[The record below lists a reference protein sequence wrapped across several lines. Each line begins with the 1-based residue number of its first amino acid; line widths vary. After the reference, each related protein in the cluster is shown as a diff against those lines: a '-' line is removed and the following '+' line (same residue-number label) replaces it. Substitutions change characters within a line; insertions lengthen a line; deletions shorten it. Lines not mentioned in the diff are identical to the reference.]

1 MKFSSVWLLFF
12 LVIGSSVRAQTVLD
26 STLLTFEDVNVN
38 VGSLGNHIP
47 LSLVG
52 NNTKIITSSDIE
64 RLPVLN
70 SQDVLKYVIGLDSRQ
85 RGFGGVQSDIGIQGS
100 GFDQVLVLI
109 NGVRMSD
116 AQTGHHMMNLP
127 IPLEAIDRIEITKGA
142 NARRYGLNAMAGV
155 VNFITKKSVKN
166 TLTLNGF
173 GGSSFES
180 NRDGE
185 TYKNQGFRVFAT
197 FNNRKANGWVSSS
210 VDEGNGYRNN
220 SAFSTYRNMAEV
232 IVPLKKTE
240 IATLIGGNNN
250 DFGANGF
257 YAAPADSSSHETVN
271 TVFGNL
277 RVVHQLGQGH
287 VLRANIGLR
296 NNYDHYIFRN
306 FNPSYSQNKH
316 TSDVLMA
323 DIQWFKTINYFNISA
338 GSEYREEKIVSS
350 NLGRRNRS
358 FLGTYID
365 VNRKIGEFFISG
377 GLYALNQ
384 SELGLKI
391 YPGVEMSYKFNRLF
405 TVYGNFGTG
414 QRLPTFTDLY
424 YKGPTNK
431 SNPNL
436 KPESAQSFEFGI
448 RYSKNKIQ
456 GSVNVFQRNTS
467 QLIDWTKLSIDSIQW
482 SPVNYNKSLAKGVEF
497 QLDIMVRTAKIQI
510 GYCGLDINNSKEE
523 KIISKNALN
532 YLSHQAIMGVSFPV
546 VKGFNVNF
554 QARYQERNI
563 VNEGFWLYSANVNYA
578 IREQISLYLNFQNI
592 TNQKYTEISILPLP
606 PRWSTFGVIVRLH
619 KNHGKK
625 QA

>member
-1 MKFSSVWLLFF
+1 MKFSNVSLLIF
-12 LVIGSSVRAQTVLD
+12 LVIGSSVHAQTVLD

-47 LSLVG
+47 LNLVG
-52 NNTKIITSSDIE
+52 NNTKILTSADIE

-85 RGFGGVQSDIGIQGS
+85 RGFGGVQTDIGIQGS

-155 VNFITKKSVKN
+155 VNFITKKSITN
-166 TLTLNGF
+166 SLLINGF
-173 GGSSFES
+173 TGSSFES
-180 NRDGE
+180 NNDGE
-185 TYKNQGFRVFAT
+185 VYSNQGFRVFST
-197 FNNRKANGWVSSS
+197 FNNRKVNGWVSSS
-210 VDEGNGYRNN
+210 LDQGNGYRNN
-220 SAFSTYRNMAEV
+220 SAFNTYRNMAEV
-232 IVPLKKTE
+232 NVPLKKTE
-240 IATLIGGNNN
+240 INALIGGNNN
-250 DFGANGF
+250 EFGANGF
-257 YAAPADSSSHETVN
+257 YAAPADSTSHETVN

-277 RVVHQLGQGH
+277 RVLHQLGQGH
-287 VLRANIGLR
+287 AVRANVGLR
-296 NNYDHYIFRN
+296 NNFDHYIFRN
-306 FNPSYSQNKH
+306 FNPTYPNKH
-316 TSDVLMA
+316 TSNVFMA

-338 GSEYREEKIVSS
+338 GSEYREEKIASS

-365 VNRKIGEFFISG
+365 VNRKIGELFISG

-384 SELGLKI
+384 SELGLKV
-391 YPGVEMSYKFNRLF
+391 YPGVEMSYKLNRLF
-405 TVYGNFGTG
+405 SVYGNFGTG

-436 KPESAQSFEFGI
+436 KPESAESFEFGI
-448 RYSKNKIQ
+448 RYLKNNVQ

-467 QLIDWTKLSIDSIQW
+467 QLIDWTKLSVDSIQW
-482 SPVNYNKSLAKGVEF
+482 SPVNYNQSLTKGVELQF
-497 QLDIMVRTAKIQI
+497 DIIFHNAKIQV
-510 GYCGLDINNSKEE
+510 GYCGLDIKNSKED

-532 YLSHQAIMGVSFPV
+532 YLSHQAIVGISLPV
-546 VKGFNVNF
+546 MKGLNLNC

-563 VNEGFWLYSANVNYA
+563 VNEGIWLYSANVNYA
-578 IREQISLYLNFQNI
+578 IRQQISLYLNFQNI

-606 PRWSTFGVIVRLH
+606 PRWTTFGVILKLKKH
-619 KNHGKK
+619 HGKK